1 MNFANRIKSIIYYKF
16 YQPAYNHTIG
26 LLKKIYIVKNKYK
39 IEKNRNNIVILG
51 TPNHGNLGDY
61 AINVAER
68 ELFADT
74 FPDWNIFE
82 VDLTDFPKEIYAL
95 SKILSRRDVLVLTG
109 GGNLGNQYM
118 DDENVRRETIRLFSK
133 NRIYIFPQTCYFTN
147 DVRGNE
153 EKKKT
158 EVIYNKHR
166 HLFIMARDR
175 QSFVEM
181 KAMFRARVQL
191 MPDVV
196 LTMKTDS
203 GKERKGAV
211 ILLRNDIERKYT
223 EEQEKQI
230 GSILKK
236 YYTDIERTDTEI
248 SSSEFLKNKD
258 GSLKDKLAQ
267 IGKAE
272 VVVTDR
278 LHGMVFAAI
287 TGTPCIVLDNYN
299 HKVRETYRWISHL
312 PYIKYL
318 TNLSLLEET
327 VTDLRMQKECRYE
340 NKEISGLY
348 QNLMQEIKN
357 G

>member
-16 YQPAYNHTIG
+16 YQPAYSHTIG
-26 LLKKIYIVKNKYK
+26 LLKKIYLVKNKYK

-95 SKILSRRDVLVLTG
+95 SKILSRRDILVLTG

-118 DDENVRRETIRLFSK
+118 DDENVRRETIRLFPQ
-133 NRIYIFPQTCYFTN
+133 NRIYIFPQTCYFTK
-147 DVRGNE
+147 DAGGNE
-153 EKKKT
+153 EKEKT

-166 HLFIMARDR
+166 HLFIMARDL
-175 QSFVEM
+175 QSFEEM
-181 KAMFRARVQL
+181 KAMFRVPVQL

-196 LTMKTDS
+196 LTMKMDS
-203 GKERKGAV
+203 GRERKGAV

-223 EEQEKQI
+223 EEQEKKI
-230 GSILKK
+230 EGILKK

-248 SSSEFLKNKD
+248 SSLEFLKNKD
-258 GSLKDKLAQ
+258 GCLKDKLAQ

-327 VTDLRMQKECRYE
+327 VTDLRMQKECHYE
-340 NKEISGLY
+340 NEEISGLY

>member
-1 MNFANRIKSIIYYKF
+1 MNFINRIKSIIYYKVF
-16 YQPAYNHTIG
+16 QPAYNNTIG
-26 LLKKIYIVKNKYK
+26 FRKKVYAVKNKYK

-68 ELFADT
+68 QLFADT

-82 VDLTDFPKEIYAL
+82 VDLTDFPKEIHAL
-95 SKILSRRDVLVLTG
+95 GKILSCKDILVLTG

-118 DDENVRRETIRLFSK
+118 DDENVRRETIRLFPQ
-133 NRIYIFPQTCYFTN
+133 NRIYIFPQTCYFTK
-147 DVRGNE
+147 DTGGNE

-158 EVIYNKHR
+158 EDIYNKHR

-175 QSFVEM
+175 QSFEEM
-181 KAMFRARVQL
+181 KAMFRAPVRL

-196 LTMKTDS
+196 LTMKTDI

-223 EEQEKQI
+223 EEQEKKI
-230 GSILKK
+230 ESILKK

-258 GSLKDKLAQ
+258 GCFKDKLAQ

-278 LHGMVFAAI
+278 LHGMVFSAI
-287 TGTPCIVLDNYN
+287 TETPCIVLDNYN

-318 TNLSLLEET
+318 TDISLLEDMVNE
-327 VTDLRMQKECRYE
+327 LKSQKKYFYE
-340 NKEISGLY
+340 NEEISGLY
-348 QNLMQEIKN
+348 QKLMQEIKN